1 MTLIEIGSQ
10 QILKDGYLFVQSALK
25 KILLKKIEESD
36 NDFCRFI
43 SCN

>member
-1 MTLIEIGSQ
+1 MTLVEIGSQ
-10 QILKDGYLFVQSALK
+10 QILKDGDLFVQSALK
-25 KILLKKIEESD
+25 KILLND